1 MLHGPWYS
9 YNSEG
14 AKHDKVK
21 KNRAKSRLKI
31 AAVLSY

>member
-1 MLHGPWYS
+1 MALGAR
-9 YNSEG
+9 NIDG